1 MGITGYFELQ
11 WKCLVV
17 VALRLLFLVPAGVPA
32 RSGESYLKDNIT
44 VRQGDSAVLKQ
55 AQKFRARN
63 HLSHSTPA
71 ADEVLS
77 VLLRMARE
85 GAHGGIGTMTFLYKC
100 KPFTNKPLKM
110 CNVDNKVSRVAWLN
124 RTTILF
130 TGNEKWSLDPR
141 VVLLN
146 TAVTEYSIK
155 IINVNLYDEGPYVCS
170 ILTNKKPES
179 TKVHLIVQEQC
190 YVGGLYAEYGKGH
203 HLILE
208 RETLQ
213 NEQVPARIVNISTD
227 VSVNEGSN
235 VSLMCLAIGRPE
247 PSIFWKFRSSKGDG
261 KDPPVISRARSTGT
275 AVGQKGVLWCEAS
288 AIPLAD
294 FQWYKGERRLF
305 NGLNRVKIENKGKQ
319 SMLTFFNV
327 SEEDYGNY
335 TCVAMNT
342 LGITNASIILYAA
355 VLSHSLL
362 YESRPANTLKR
373 DFGDPP
379 EMSTYQ

>member
-1 MGITGYFELQ
+1 MCSPACFIFTVWLIAL
-11 WKCLVV
+11 LVY
-17 VALRLLFLVPAGVPA
+17 PGVPA

-44 VRQGDSAVLKQ
+44 VRQGDSAVLK
-55 AQKFRARN
+55 
-63 HLSHSTPA
+63 
-71 ADEVLS
+71 
-77 VLLRMARE
+77 
-85 GAHGGIGTMTFLYKC
+85 
-100 KPFTNKPLKM
+100 

-179 TKVHLIVQEQC
+179 TKVHLIVQ
-190 YVGGLYAEYGKGH
+190 
-203 HLILE
+203 
-208 RETLQ
+208 
-213 NEQVPARIVNISTD
+213 VPARIVNISTD

-261 KDPPVISRARSTGT
+261 KGNRIITEGEYVEMTGITKDMSGSYDCITSNDISPPDVRTVQVTVNYPPVISRARSTGT

-294 FQWYKGERRLF
+294 FQWYKGERRPRSDTRREQRSLIANQLILASDSRF
-305 NGLNRVKIENKGKQ
+305 NSFSPLQVLMLKQRVRFSVYTQTHSPTHREEEYFISYYYRHHHLNYFA
-319 SMLTFFNV
+319 LYFV
-327 SEEDYGNY
+327 SEGK
-335 TCVAMNT
+335 CQCGFMG
-342 LGITNASIILYAA
+342 L
-355 VLSHSLL
+355 
-362 YESRPANTLKR
+362 
-373 DFGDPP
+373 
-379 EMSTYQ
+379 

>member
-1 MGITGYFELQ
+1 MGITGYFQLQ

-32 RSGESYLKDNIT
+32 RSGDSYLKDNIT
-44 VRQGDSAVLKQ
+44 VRQGDSAVLK
-55 AQKFRARN
+55 
-63 HLSHSTPA
+63 
-71 ADEVLS
+71 
-77 VLLRMARE
+77 
-85 GAHGGIGTMTFLYKC
+85 
-100 KPFTNKPLKM
+100 

-155 IINVNLYDEGPYVCS
+155 ILNVNLYDEGPYVCS

-179 TKVHLIVQEQC
+179 TKVHLIV
-190 YVGGLYAEYGKGH
+190 
-203 HLILE
+203 
-208 RETLQ
+208 
-213 NEQVPARIVNISTD
+213 QVPARIVNISTD

-247 PSIFWKFRSSKGDG
+247 PTILWKFRSSKGNRIITEG
-261 KDPPVISRARSTGT
+261 EYVEMTGITKDMSGSYDCITSNDISPPDVRTVQVTVNYPPVISRARSTGT

-288 AIPLAD
+288 AVPLAD
-294 FQWYKGERRLF
+294 FQWYKGERRLLNGF
-305 NGLNRVKIENKGKQ
+305 NGVKIENKGKQ

-342 LGITNASIILYAA
+342 LGITNASIILYGPGAIHDVNNAA
-355 VLSHSLL
+355 LSPTCSFLLLTLVLTISVLS
-362 YESRPANTLKR
+362 K
-373 DFGDPP
+373 F
-379 EMSTYQ
+379 

>member
-32 RSGESYLKDNIT
+32 RSGDSYLKDNIT
-44 VRQGDSAVLKQ
+44 VRQGDSAVLKC
-55 AQKFRARN
+55 
-63 HLSHSTPA
+63 S
-71 ADEVLS
+71 
-77 VLLRMARE
+77 M
-85 GAHGGIGTMTFLYKC
+85 
-100 KPFTNKPLKM
+100 
-110 CNVDNKVSRVAWLN
+110 DNKVSRVAWLN

-146 TAVTEYSIK
+146 TAVNEYSIK
-155 IINVNLYDEGPYVCS
+155 ILNVNLYDEGPYVCS

-179 TKVHLIVQEQC
+179 TKVHLIVQ
-190 YVGGLYAEYGKGH
+190 
-203 HLILE
+203 
-208 RETLQ
+208 
-213 NEQVPARIVNISTD
+213 VPARIVNVSTD

-247 PSIFWKFRSSKGDG
+247 PSILWKFRSSKGNRIVTEG
-261 KDPPVISRARSTGT
+261 EYVEMTGITKDMSGSYDCITSNDISPPDVRTVQVTVNYPPVISRARSTGT

-288 AIPLAD
+288 AVPLAD
-294 FQWYKGERRLF
+294 FQWFKGERRILNGF
-305 NGLNRVKIENKGKQ
+305 NGVKIENKGKQ

-335 TCVAMNT
+335 TCVAINT
-342 LGITNASIILYAA
+342 LGITNASIILYGPGAIHDVNNAA
-355 VLSHSLL
+355 LSPTCSLL
-362 YESRPANTLKR
+362 LLTLLLTLSLLSK
-373 DFGDPP
+373 F
-379 EMSTYQ
+379 

>member
-1 MGITGYFELQ
+1 MCSPACFIFTVWLIAL
-11 WKCLVV
+11 LVY
-17 VALRLLFLVPAGVPA
+17 PGVPA

-44 VRQGDSAVLKQ
+44 VRQGDSAVLK
-55 AQKFRARN
+55 
-63 HLSHSTPA
+63 
-71 ADEVLS
+71 
-77 VLLRMARE
+77 
-85 GAHGGIGTMTFLYKC
+85 
-100 KPFTNKPLKM
+100 

-179 TKVHLIVQEQC
+179 TKVHLIVQ
-190 YVGGLYAEYGKGH
+190 
-203 HLILE
+203 
-208 RETLQ
+208 
-213 NEQVPARIVNISTD
+213 VPARIVNISTD

-261 KDPPVISRARSTGT
+261 KGNRIITEGEYVEMTGITKDMSGSYDCITSNDISPPDVRTVQVTVNYPPVISRARSTGT

-342 LGITNASIILYAA
+342 LGITNASIILYGPGAIHDVNNAA
-355 VLSHSLL
+355 LLPTSSFLLLTLVL
-362 YESRPANTLKR
+362 TLSVLCK
-373 DFGDPP
+373 F
-379 EMSTYQ
+379 

>member
-1 MGITGYFELQ
+1 MCNPACFIFTVWLTAL
-11 WKCLVV
+11 LVY
-17 VALRLLFLVPAGVPA
+17 PGVPA
-32 RSGESYLKDNIT
+32 RSGDSYLKDNIT
-44 VRQGDSAVLKQ
+44 VRQGDSAVLK
-55 AQKFRARN
+55 
-63 HLSHSTPA
+63 
-71 ADEVLS
+71 
-77 VLLRMARE
+77 
-85 GAHGGIGTMTFLYKC
+85 
-100 KPFTNKPLKM
+100 

-179 TKVHLIVQEQC
+179 TKVHLIVQ
-190 YVGGLYAEYGKGH
+190 
-203 HLILE
+203 
-208 RETLQ
+208 
-213 NEQVPARIVNISTD
+213 VPARIVNISAD

-261 KDPPVISRARSTGT
+261 KESQKGLGLPSELMSDRQIGNRIITEGEYVEMTGITKDMSGSYDCITSNDISPPDVRTVQVTVNYPPVISRARSTGT

-288 AIPLAD
+288 AVPLAD

-342 LGITNASIILYAA
+342 LGITNASIILYGPGAIHDMNNAA
-355 VLSHSLL
+355 LSPTSSFLLLTLVL
-362 YESRPANTLKR
+362 TLSFISK
-373 DFGDPP
+373 F
-379 EMSTYQ
+379 

>member
-1 MGITGYFELQ
+1 MCNPACFIFMVWLIAL
-11 WKCLVV
+11 LVY
-17 VALRLLFLVPAGVPA
+17 PGVPA
-32 RSGESYLKDNIT
+32 RSGDPYLKDNIT
-44 VRQGDSAVLKQ
+44 VRQGDSAVLK
-55 AQKFRARN
+55 
-63 HLSHSTPA
+63 
-71 ADEVLS
+71 
-77 VLLRMARE
+77 
-85 GAHGGIGTMTFLYKC
+85 
-100 KPFTNKPLKM
+100 

-155 IINVNLYDEGPYVCS
+155 ILNVNLYDEGPYVCS

-179 TKVHLIVQEQC
+179 TKVHLIV
-190 YVGGLYAEYGKGH
+190 
-203 HLILE
+203 
-208 RETLQ
+208 
-213 NEQVPARIVNISTD
+213 QVPARIVNISTD

-247 PSIFWKFRSSKGDG
+247 PTILWKFRSSKGNRIITEG
-261 KDPPVISRARSTGT
+261 EYVEMTGITKDMSGSYDCITSNDISPPDVRTVQVTVNYPPVISRARSTGT

-288 AIPLAD
+288 AVPLAD
-294 FQWYKGERRLF
+294 FQWYKGERRLLNGF
-305 NGLNRVKIENKGKQ
+305 NGVKIENKGKQ

-342 LGITNASIILYAA
+342 LGITNASIILYGPGAIHDVNNAA
-355 VLSHSLL
+355 LSPTCSFLLLTLVLTLSVLSQ
-362 YESRPANTLKR
+362 
-373 DFGDPP
+373 F
-379 EMSTYQ
+379 

>member
-1 MGITGYFELQ
+1 IFNLQ
-11 WKCLVV
+11 GKCLVV

-44 VRQGDSAVLKQ
+44 VRQGDSAVLK
-55 AQKFRARN
+55 
-63 HLSHSTPA
+63 
-71 ADEVLS
+71 
-77 VLLRMARE
+77 
-85 GAHGGIGTMTFLYKC
+85 
-100 KPFTNKPLKM
+100 

-179 TKVHLIVQEQC
+179 TKVHLIVQ
-190 YVGGLYAEYGKGH
+190 
-203 HLILE
+203 
-208 RETLQ
+208 
-213 NEQVPARIVNISTD
+213 VPARIVNISAD

-247 PSIFWKFRSSKGDG
+247 PSIFWKFRSSKGNRIITEG
-261 KDPPVISRARSTGT
+261 EYVEMTGITKDMSGSYDCITSNDISPPDVRTVQVTVNYPPVISRARSTGT

-288 AIPLAD
+288 AVPLAD

-305 NGLNRVKIENKGKQ
+305 NGLNGVKIENKGKQ

-342 LGITNASIILYAA
+342 LGITNASIILYGPGAIHDVNNAA
-355 VLSHSLL
+355 LSPTSSFLLLTLVLTLSVLS
-362 YESRPANTLKR
+362 K
-373 DFGDPP
+373 F
-379 EMSTYQ
+379 

>member
-1 MGITGYFELQ
+1 MYNSQ
-11 WKCLVV
+11 VWKCLIV

-44 VRQGDSAVLKQ
+44 VRQGDSAVLK
-55 AQKFRARN
+55 
-63 HLSHSTPA
+63 
-71 ADEVLS
+71 
-77 VLLRMARE
+77 
-85 GAHGGIGTMTFLYKC
+85 
-100 KPFTNKPLKM
+100 

-146 TAVTEYSIK
+146 TALTEYSIK

-179 TKVHLIVQEQC
+179 TKVHLIVQ
-190 YVGGLYAEYGKGH
+190 
-203 HLILE
+203 
-208 RETLQ
+208 
-213 NEQVPARIVNISTD
+213 VPARIVNISTD

-247 PSIFWKFRSSKGDG
+247 PSILWKFRSSKSIRIITEGEYVEMTG
-261 KDPPVISRARSTGT
+261 ITKDMSGSYDCITSNDISPPDVRTVQVTVNYPPVISRARSTGT

-288 AIPLAD
+288 AVPLAD
-294 FQWYKGERRLF
+294 FQWYKGERRLL
-305 NGLNRVKIENKGKQ
+305 NGLNGVKIENKGKQ

-342 LGITNASIILYAA
+342 LGITNASIILYGPGAIHDLNNAA
-355 VLSHSLL
+355 LSPTSSFLLLTLVLTLSVLS
-362 YESRPANTLKR
+362 K
-373 DFGDPP
+373 F
-379 EMSTYQ
+379 